1 MSKYTPSKEVT
12 EHPLFPV
19 FCAAIEQAMNGKGKR
34 HGGASVPFL
43 EQPLFH
49 YAKMHGRGFLTGQ
62 AAKKLEEAASTR
74 QGDAFDI
81 EVLGALVYAGA
92 AALDE
97 RMRHPKG
104 TISGLDMTLGKIV
117 AQTSGG
123 VMNCATEDLGSFSVA
138 GTALDKASGLV
149 EWLDKASGWVEW
161 RPLRTSCSPVA
172 PDINVEVLLEC
183 GTQVTRRARDFDW
196 SNNPERQHHI
206 KAYRIVG

>member
-1 MSKYTPSKEVT
+1 MSKYTPSKEVM

-104 TISGLDMTLGKIV
+104 TISGPDMTLGKIV

-123 VMNCATEDLGSFSVA
+123 IMDCATEDLGSPSVA
-138 GTALDKASGLV
+138 GAAP
-149 EWLDKASGWVEW
+149 DKASGWLKW
-161 RPLRTSCSPVA
+161 HPLRTSCSPVA
-172 PDINVEVLLEC
+172 PDILVEVLLEC
-183 GTQVTRRARDFDW
+183 GEQHTKAARKFDW
-196 SNNPERQHHI
+196 SNFPPKPHNI
-206 KAYRIVG
+206 KAFRIAG

>member
-1 MSKYTPSKEVT
+1 MSKYTPSKEVM

-123 VMNCATEDLGSFSVA
+123 IMDCATEDLGSLSV
-138 GTALDKASGLV
+138 SV
-149 EWLDKASGWVEW
+149 VSHLDKASGWLKW
-161 RPLRTSCSPVA
+161 RPLRASCSPVA
-172 PDINVEVLLEC
+172 PDVNVEVLLEC
-183 GTQVTRRARDFDW
+183 GTQATRQARDFDW
-196 SNNPERQHHI
+196 SSGPNHEHNI

>member
-43 EQPLFH
+43 DQPLFH

-74 QGDAFDI
+74 HGDAFEV
-81 EVLGALVYAGA
+81 EVLGSMVYSGSAILNERTRQSVSIGADLAGG
-92 AALDE
+92 
-97 RMRHPKG
+97 P
-104 TISGLDMTLGKIV
+104 DMTAV
-117 AQTSGG
+117 A
-123 VMNCATEDLGSFSVA
+123 VVSF
-138 GTALDKASGLV
+138 
-149 EWLDKASGWVEW
+149 LDKASGWVEW

>member
-1 MSKYTPSKEVT
+1 MSKYTPSKEVM

-34 HGGASVPFL
+34 HGGASIPFL
-43 EQPLFH
+43 DQPLFH

-74 QGDAFDI
+74 HGDAFDT

-97 RMRHPKG
+97 RMRHPKA

-117 AQTSGG
+117 TQTSGG
-123 VMNCATEDLGSFSVA
+123 VVGCATEDLGSFSVA
-138 GTALDKASGLV
+138 DHV
-149 EWLDKASGWVEW
+149 VDKASGWIYW
-161 RPLRTSCSPVA
+161 SPLRTSCSPV
-172 PDINVEVLLEC
+172 PPGILVEVLLEC
-183 GTQVTRRARDFDW
+183 GEQLTRPAGEFDW
-196 SNNPERQHHI
+196 ASLPTKWHQI
-206 KAYRIVG
+206 KAYRIAG

>member
-1 MSKYTPSKEVT
+1 MSKYTPSKEVM

-43 EQPLFH
+43 DQPLFH

-74 QGDAFDI
+74 HGDAFDV

-97 RMRHPKG
+97 RMRHPKC

-123 VMNCATEDLGSFSVA
+123 IMDCATEDLGSFSVA
-138 GTALDKASGLV
+138 GAAP
-149 EWLDKASGWVEW
+149 DKASGWVEW
-161 RPLRTSCSPVA
+161 HPLRTSRSPVA
-172 PDINVEVLLEC
+172 HDVNVEVLLGC
-183 GTQVTRRARDFDW
+183 GTQDAKQARDFDW
-196 SNNPERQHHI
+196 SSNPSHQYRI
-206 KAYRIVG
+206 KAYRITG

>member
-34 HGGASVPFL
+34 HGGASIPFL
-43 EQPLFH
+43 DQPLFH

-74 QGDAFDI
+74 HGDAFEV
-81 EVLGALVYAGA
+81 EVLGSMVYSGSAI
-92 AALDE
+92 LSE
-97 RMRHPKG
+97 RMRQSAFIG
-104 TISGLDMTLGKIV
+104 ADLADGLDMTAV
-117 AQTSGG
+117 
-123 VMNCATEDLGSFSVA
+123 SVV
-138 GTALDKASGLV
+138 SH
-149 EWLDKASGWVEW
+149 LDKASGWLKW

-172 PDINVEVLLEC
+172 PDVNVEVLLEC
-183 GTQVTRRARDFDW
+183 GTQATKQARDFDW
-196 SNNPERQHHI
+196 SSGPNHEHNI

>member
-1 MSKYTPSKEVT
+1 MSKYTPSKEVM

-74 QGDAFDI
+74 HGDAFDT

-123 VMNCATEDLGSFSVA
+123 IMGCATEDLGSFSVA
-138 GTALDKASGLV
+138 GHALDR
-149 EWLDKASGWVEW
+149 ASGWIEW
-161 RPLRTSCSPVA
+161 LPLRTSCSPVA
-172 PDINVEVLLEC
+172 PDVNVEVLLEC
-183 GTQVTRRARDFDW
+183 GTQAAKQARDFDW
-196 SNNPERQHHI
+196 SSNPAHQHRI
-206 KAYRIVG
+206 KAYRIAG